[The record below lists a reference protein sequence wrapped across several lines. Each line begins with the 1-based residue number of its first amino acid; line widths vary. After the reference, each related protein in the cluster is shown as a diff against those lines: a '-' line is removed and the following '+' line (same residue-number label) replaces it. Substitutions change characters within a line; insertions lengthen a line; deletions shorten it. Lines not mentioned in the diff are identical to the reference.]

1 MEEPS
6 PPQEAAF
13 VPHSKEI
20 VPEAIPLAPAG
31 VSPQETIDI
40 EQEVNGLYSYDRKEK
55 IDPAEVKKIMDR
67 AAKMY
72 LDGVAK

>member
-1 MEEPS
+1 MIFPFFLQNS
-6 PPQEAAF
+6 
-13 VPHSKEI
+13 
-20 VPEAIPLAPAG
+20 
-31 VSPQETIDI
+31 TDI

-72 LDGVAK
+72 LDGVSK